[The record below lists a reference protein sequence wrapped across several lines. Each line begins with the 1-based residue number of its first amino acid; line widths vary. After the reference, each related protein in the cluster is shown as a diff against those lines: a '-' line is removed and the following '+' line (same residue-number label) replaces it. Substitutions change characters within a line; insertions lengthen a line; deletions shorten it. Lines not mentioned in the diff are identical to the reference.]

1 MFSNPA
7 QTTERVFNGPASLFH
22 SQYMATVKARMPI
35 PNSWVT
41 FDIEVSGY
49 REKWV
54 GGVEGVLRSSLDIP
68 KADPRPSVSIS

>member
-7 QTTERVFNGPASLFH
+7 QTTERDFDGPESLFH
-22 SQYMATVKARMPI
+22 SQYMVTVKARMPI

-49 REKWV
+49 REKCV
-54 GGVEGVLRSSLDIP
+54 GRDEGVLRSSLDIL
-68 KADPRPSVSIS
+68 KADSRPSMAIS